1 MKRIMRFMGKKS
13 KSKLADPFAKREAE
27 KYSNPIPSREY
38 ILDHLKKCGHL
49 VKREELF
56 QVLGLKKDDPEQE
69 EALRRRLRAMERDG
83 QIVLTRREG
92 YGLPDKMNLLRG
104 RIIGHKDG
112 FGFLV
117 PDDGSDD
124 LYLSAHQM
132 QCVFHGDRALARVA
146 GTDKRNRREGII
158 AEVLERNTP
167 SLVGRFFSEKGV
179 DFVIPSNTRIAQDIL
194 LSSEEKVNA
203 KEGQIV
209 LVEIVSYPSFRKQA
223 IGRITEIL
231 GDHMAPGLEIEVA
244 IRNFNIPHTWSDAVQ
259 SEMLP
264 FEQGYLA
271 ADEKDRRNLQ
281 ALPFVTIDGADAKD
295 FDDAVYCERQKKQ
308 WRLIVAIADVSHY
321 VNPGSALDKE
331 AQLRGNSVYF
341 PNAVVPMLPEVLS
354 NELCSLKPEVNRL
367 CMVCDMQISLKG
379 EVKGFEFYPAVIY
392 SRARLIYDDVAA
404 WLENKK
410 CPSAYK
416 AIFPH
421 LQDLHALYQI
431 LRETREKRGAIDF
444 ETTETHVIFDNARKI
459 KQIVPTKRTVAHRII
474 EECMLLANVSAA
486 HFLLK
491 AKVPALFR
499 VHATPTTEKLA
510 DLKLFLAELGLR
522 LPGGKIPK
530 PADYAIFLKSIA
542 QRPDARL
549 IQTVLLRSL
558 SQAVYSPD
566 NIGHFGLAFDAYTHF
581 TSPIRRY
588 PDLVVHRAIR
598 HVLAKRKPKQ
608 FMYDLVSISRLGEH
622 CSTTERRADEAT
634 REVLD
639 WLKCEFMRDRVG
651 ETFEGLITNVT
662 GFGLFVE
669 LKDIYIEGLVH
680 VTALHNDYYQFDA
693 KKHRL
698 YGERSGITYRL
709 GDSLRVKVGRV
720 DLDQRKIDFEL
731 AEEARTKKSNTF
743 KKKKK
748 IRKNSLKNKPC

>member
-1 MKRIMRFMGKKS
+1 MGKKP
-13 KSKLADPFAKREAE
+13 KPFLVDPFAKREAE
-27 KYSNPIPSREY
+27 KYNNPIPSREY
-38 ILDHLKKCGHL
+38 ILDYLKKCGHL

-56 QVLGLKKDDPEQE
+56 QALRLSDDPEQQ

-83 QIVLTRREG
+83 QIVLTRRDG

-124 LYLSAHQM
+124 LYLSARQM
-132 QCVFHGDRALARVA
+132 QCVFHGDRALARVI
-146 GTDKRNRREGII
+146 GTDKRNRREGVI

-179 DFVIPSNTRIAQDIL
+179 DFVVPSNTRIAQDIL
-194 LSSEEKVNA
+194 LSQEEQVKA

-209 LVEIVSYPSFRKQA
+209 VVQIVSYPSFRKQA
-223 IGRITEIL
+223 IGQITEIL

-244 IRNFNIPHTWSDAVQ
+244 IRNYNIPHTWPDAVQ
-259 SEMLP
+259 AEMMS
-264 FEQGYLA
+264 FEKGFVPS
-271 ADEKDRRNLQ
+271 DENDRKDLRS
-281 ALPFVTIDGADAKD
+281 LPFVTIDGADAKD

-308 WRLIVAIADVSHY
+308 WRLVVAIADVSHY
-321 VNPGSALDKE
+321 VNSRSELDKE
-331 AQLRGNSVYF
+331 AQARGNSVYF
-341 PNAVVPMLPEVLS
+341 PNTVVPMLPEILS
-354 NELCSLKPEVNRL
+354 NELCSLKPKVNRL
-367 CMVCDMQISLKG
+367 CMACDMLISSKG
-379 EVKGFEFYPAVIY
+379 ELKRFEFYPAIIH
-392 SRARLIYDDVAA
+392 SQARLIYNDVAT
-404 WLENKK
+404 WLSNKK
-410 CPSAYK
+410 CPPAYN
-416 AIFPH
+416 AILPY
-421 LQDLHALYQI
+421 LQDLHALYQL
-431 LRETREKRGAIDF
+431 LRESREKRGAIDF
-444 ETTETHVIFDNARKI
+444 ETTETRVIFGPNRKI
-459 KQIVPTKRTVAHRII
+459 KQIVPTERTIAHRII

-486 HFLLK
+486 HFLIK
-491 AKVPALFR
+491 AKIPTLFR
-499 VHATPTTEKLA
+499 VHAAPAAEKLA
-510 DLKLFLAELGLR
+510 DLKSFLAELGLR

-530 PADYAIFLKSIA
+530 PADYSVFLKSITN
-542 QRPDARL
+542 RPDAHL

-566 NIGHFGLAFDAYTHF
+566 NIGHFGLAFDAYAHF
-581 TSPIRRY
+581 TSPIRRF

-598 HVLAKRKPKQ
+598 HVLAKRKPKK
-608 FMYDLVSISRLGEH
+608 FTYDLVTISRLGEH

-669 LKDIYIEGLVH
+669 LKNIYVEGLVH

-693 KKHRL
+693 KRHRL
-698 YGERSGITYRL
+698 RGERTGICYRL
-709 GDSLRVKVGRV
+709 GDSVRVKVGRV

-731 AEEARTKKSNTF
+731 ADEQQPKNAKNFKR

-748 IRKNSLKNKPC
+748 NYFDKK

>member
-1 MKRIMRFMGKKS
+1 MGKKA
-13 KSKLADPFAKREAE
+13 KPLLVDPFAKREAE

-38 ILDHLKKCGHL
+38 ILDYLQKCGHL

-56 QVLGLKKDDPEQE
+56 QALGLKKDDPEQE

-83 QIVLTRREG
+83 QIVLTRRDG

-124 LYLSAHQM
+124 LYLSARQM
-132 QCVFHGDRALARVA
+132 QCVFHGDRALARVV

-179 DFVIPSNTRIAQDIL
+179 DFIVPSNTRIAQDIL
-194 LSSEEKVNA
+194 LSPEEQVKA

-209 LVEIVSYPSFRKQA
+209 VVEIVSYPSFRKQA

-244 IRNFNIPHTWSDAVQ
+244 IRNYNIPHTWPDAVQ
-259 SEMLP
+259 AEMQQFEEGFLP
-264 FEQGYLA
+264 T
-271 ADEKDRRNLQ
+271 DEKDRRDLQ
-281 ALPFVTIDGADAKD
+281 SLPFVTIDGADARD

-308 WRLIVAIADVSHY
+308 WRLVVAIADVSHY
-321 VNPGSALDKE
+321 VNPSSELDKE
-331 AQLRGNSVYF
+331 AQARGNSVYF
-341 PNAVVPMLPEVLS
+341 PNTVVPMLPEVLS
-354 NELCSLKPEVNRL
+354 NELCSLKPKVNRL
-367 CMVCDMQISLKG
+367 CMVCDMLISPKG
-379 EVKGFEFYPAVIY
+379 ELKRFEFYPAVIH
-392 SRARLIYDDVAA
+392 SRARLIYNDVAA
-404 WLENKK
+404 WLDNKK
-410 CPSAYK
+410 CPPAYK
-416 AIFPH
+416 AVLPH
-421 LQDLHALYQI
+421 LHDLHALYQL
-431 LRETREKRGAIDF
+431 LRESREKRGAIDF
-444 ETTETHVIFDNARKI
+444 ETTETRVIFGPNRKI
-459 KQIVPTKRTVAHRII
+459 KQIVPTERTVAHRII

-486 HFLLK
+486 HFLIK
-491 AKVPALFR
+491 AKVPTLFR
-499 VHATPTTEKLA
+499 IHAAPAAEKLA
-510 DLKLFLAELGLR
+510 DLKAFLAELGLR
-522 LPGGKIPK
+522 LPGGKVPK
-530 PADYAIFLKSIA
+530 PEDYAVFLKSIA
-542 QRPDARL
+542 QRPDAHL

-566 NIGHFGLAFDAYTHF
+566 NIGHFGLAFDAYAHF

-598 HVLAKRKPKQ
+598 HVLAKRKPKK

-669 LKDIYIEGLVH
+669 LKNIYVEGLVH

-698 YGERSGITYRL
+698 FGERSGITYRL
-709 GDSLRVKVGRV
+709 GDSVRVKVGRV

-731 AEEARTKKSNTF
+731 ADEEQTKRVNTF

-748 IRKNSLKNKPC
+748 KKKYFDKK